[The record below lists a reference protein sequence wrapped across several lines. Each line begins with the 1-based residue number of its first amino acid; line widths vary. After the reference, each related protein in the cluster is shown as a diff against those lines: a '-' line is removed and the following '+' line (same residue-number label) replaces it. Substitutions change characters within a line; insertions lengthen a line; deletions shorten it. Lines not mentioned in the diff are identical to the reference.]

1 MSSWR
6 SSNVDEM
13 VRAAFAEERLPPPPK
28 EGERRRVSSVVD
40 LAVVRCGLPP
50 AGGAPRSG
58 AVVGVVADDDGVVPG
73 CPGGGHHSRRSCHSM
88 LQTMAS
94 SRILWSGRTSP
105 MESVARRPQ

>member
-6 SSNVDEM
+6 SSNIDEM

-40 LAVVRCGLPP
+40 LVVVRCGLPP

-58 AVVGVVADDDGVVPG
+58 AVVGVVADDDGVVPR
-73 CPGGGHHSRRSCHSM
+73 CLGGGTPQSPIVM
-88 LQTMAS
+88 LDVVDDGV
-94 SRILWSGRTSP
+94 LEDP
-105 MESVARRPQ
+105 VAW